1 MRDLTKALLELCPG
15 SAWSLVGNEYGS
27 LVWLDK
33 YVAKPTKEEINQKL
47 DEIDQ
52 RTKDAAYIA
61 HRAAE
66 YPPITDYL
74 DAVVKNDT
82 EQMQAYIDACLAV
95 KVKYPK
101 PE

>member
-1 MRDLTKALLELCPG
+1 MIAEALIRLRPG
-15 SAWSLVGNEYGS
+15 AQWTISGDDYSGIAWIDTEQTMPTEEEVLSLVSVIKQE
-27 LVWLDK
+27 VADK
-33 YVAKPTKEEINQKL
+33 QY
-47 DEIDQ
+47 Q
-52 RTKDAAYIA
+52 RK
-61 HRAAE
+61 RAAE

-95 KVKYPK
+95 KAKYPK